1 MIRVSIA
8 ALLIA
13 ASLSVA
19 SPGVAPLGAQNT
31 GTARGGRGARAPRGW
46 RGDMDSTRARELYVS
61 DDPKDLDGC
70 GPNDCAAQ
78 TQARLRDDSIFAA
91 RSHGVLT
98 FEKVHYTSRV
108 DGLDIPAELFAPLD
122 RGTRTHAALV
132 WVHDGI
138 HGHLRP
144 QLYWPFIHEAV
155 QRGYVVIAPEYRGST
170 GYGDAFY
177 RKIDYGGWEVDDALS
192 AVDYLKTLS
201 YVDMNKLGVIGW
213 SHGGFIAAHLLFRG
227 ETPFKAGAAIVPVT
241 NLVFRLSD
249 HGPAYTRE
257 YAAEERIHGMPF
269 EHTCGDT
276 HDRPCIDEYMARSP
290 VFQAGNLKVPI
301 LVHVATNDCDVF
313 FREDQQM
320 IYTLNALKPD
330 LAETKIYTDPPPGP
344 EGCGHTFSRR
354 VDPQTL
360 ERQDT
365 PAQVDSW
372 NRTWAFFEK
381 YLGG

>member
-1 MIRVSIA
+1 VSP
-8 ALLIA
+8 
-13 ASLSVA
+13 S
-19 SPGVAPLGAQNT
+19 VAPLGAQNT
-31 GTARGGRGARAPRGW
+31 GAAPGGAGARGHAPRGW
-46 RGDMDSTRARELYVS
+46 RGQMDSARARELYVS
-61 DDPKDLDGC
+61 DDSKDLAGC

-78 TQARLRDDSIFAA
+78 TQARLGDDSIFAA
-91 RSHGVLT
+91 RSRGVLA
-98 FEKVHYTSRV
+98 FEKVHYKSRA
-108 DGLDIPAELFAPLD
+108 DDLDIPAELFGPLEKSG
-122 RGTRTHAALV
+122 RPHAALV

-144 QLYWPFIHEAV
+144 ELYWPFIREAV

-170 GYGDAFY
+170 GYGDVFY

-192 AVDYLKTLS
+192 AVDYLRTLP
-201 YVDMNKLGVIGW
+201 YVDMNRLGVIGW
-213 SHGGFIAAHLLFRG
+213 SHGGFITAHLLFRG

-241 NLVFRLSD
+241 NLIFRLSD

-269 EHTCGDT
+269 ERTCGET
-276 HDRPCIDEYMARSP
+276 HVKPCIDEYMARSP

-320 IYTLNALKPD
+320 IYTLKALKPE
-330 LAETKIYTDPPPGP
+330 LAETKIYADPPPGP
-344 EGCGHTFSRR
+344 EGCGHTFSRL
-354 VDPQTL
+354 VDPHTL

-365 PAQVDSW
+365 PAQIDSW
-372 NRTWAFFEK
+372 NLTWAFFEK
-381 YLGG
+381 HLGG